1 MGTLDHLVVR
11 WKLPKL
17 ALASVITLLAFS
29 SNSATRGLNPKVSAK
44 PEIPV
49 VGFCD
54 LIHNPK
60 LYDRK
65 EVRVTA
71 IYRLGYEW
79 QDLYCLN
86 CFSAENM
93 ASVEFDADFDS
104 CTKKSVRRNL
114 NSFEGTFAVTL
125 IGTLF
130 DSGDSHGYKGAYRF
144 KFLVKCAER
153 VDKLLKDGRSPAVL
167 PQKARDKVAR
177 VCTK

>member
-11 WKLPKL
+11 RKLPHL
-17 ALASVITLLAFS
+17 ALAGVVTLLALS
-29 SNSATRGLNPKVSAK
+29 SDSATRGRNAKEAAK
-44 PEIPV
+44 PEVPTV
-49 VGFCD
+49 EFCD
-54 LIHNPK
+54 LIHTPK

-93 ASVEFDADFDS
+93 ASLEFDSDFDS
-104 CTKKSVRRNL
+104 CTKRSLRRNL

-125 IGTLF
+125 VGTLF
-130 DSGDSHGYKGAYRF
+130 DSGDRYGYKGGYRF
-144 KFLVKCAER
+144 KFLAKCAER
-153 VDKLLKDGRSPAVL
+153 ADRLLKDGRSPAVL
-167 PQKARDKVAR
+167 PQKARDKIAR
-177 VCTK
+177 VCAK